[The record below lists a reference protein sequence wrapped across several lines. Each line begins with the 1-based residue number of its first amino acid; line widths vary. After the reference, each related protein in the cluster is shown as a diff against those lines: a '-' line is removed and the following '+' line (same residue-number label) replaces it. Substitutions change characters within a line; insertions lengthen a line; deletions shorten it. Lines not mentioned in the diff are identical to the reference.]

1 MEWAVY
7 GAPKLIFFLNL
18 GWKKKMKKKCYIGLT
33 ENKTEN
39 ICFRSNKTFH
49 LI

>member
-18 GWKKKMKKKCYIGLT
+18 GWKKKNEEEMLYWINWKQDWKYLFQVK
-33 ENKTEN
+33 
-39 ICFRSNKTFH
+39 
-49 LI
+49 